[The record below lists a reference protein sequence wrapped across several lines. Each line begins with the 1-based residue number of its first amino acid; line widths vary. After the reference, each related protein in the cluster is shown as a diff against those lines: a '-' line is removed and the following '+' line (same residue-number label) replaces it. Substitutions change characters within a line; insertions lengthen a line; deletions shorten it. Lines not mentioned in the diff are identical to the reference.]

1 MPRQSRRKVIVNGL
15 PFDSKSEGERY
26 KHLLK
31 CEQKGLITD
40 LEARKACLKQV
51 VYEGVK
57 LPKNGLRP
65 KSIKQQAVTYTP
77 DFSYWLNGV
86 QVVEDFKAAY
96 SDTKKNRKANRVG
109 KPIVSEV
116 AHLRHKLYQ
125 GMFPHAVFRL
135 VVNPKLEPDAEEG
148 YF

>member
-1 MPRQSRRKVIVNGL
+1 MPRQSRRKVIVLGL
-15 PFDSKSEGERY
+15 PFDSVPEGERY
-26 KHLLK
+26 RNLVRFQNEGK
-31 CEQKGLITD
+31 ISD

-57 LPKNGLRP
+57 LPKNALRP
-65 KSIKQQAVTYTP
+65 KAIKQLAITYTP

-96 SDTKKNRKANRVG
+96 SKTKKNIKAGIVG
-109 KPIVSEV
+109 DPIVNDA

-125 GMFPHAVFRL
+125 GMFPHVVFRL
-135 VVNPKLEPDAEEG
+135 VTIPKLEPDAEEG